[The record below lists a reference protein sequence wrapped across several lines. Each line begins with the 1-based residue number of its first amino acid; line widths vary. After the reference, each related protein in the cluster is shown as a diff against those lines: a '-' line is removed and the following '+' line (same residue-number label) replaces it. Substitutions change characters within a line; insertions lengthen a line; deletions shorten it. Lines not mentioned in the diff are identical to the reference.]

1 MDLMARILNGSLTR
15 AVAVI
20 SGRSLD
26 GLRGQRPTVKENQTE
41 ESTKEEHKT
50 KAKGGKS
57 GKYPADDSEGDS
69 GSNTKRI
76 ERAWAAQPS
85 QARAK
90 EAAQRSIQ
98 KIRDTVVLTVAALIN
113 QQRQPHYRLA
123 ISRHA
128 HFPTAASRLKENE
141 GRDLLTLS
149 KVTA

>member
-26 GLRGQRPTVKENQTE
+26 GLRGQRPTGSLNMVENQME
-41 ESTKEEHKT
+41 NITKEEHKA

-57 GKYPADDSEGDS
+57 GKYPG
-69 GSNTKRI
+69 R
-76 ERAWAAQPS
+76 

-128 HFPTAASRLKENE
+128 HFPTASRLKENE